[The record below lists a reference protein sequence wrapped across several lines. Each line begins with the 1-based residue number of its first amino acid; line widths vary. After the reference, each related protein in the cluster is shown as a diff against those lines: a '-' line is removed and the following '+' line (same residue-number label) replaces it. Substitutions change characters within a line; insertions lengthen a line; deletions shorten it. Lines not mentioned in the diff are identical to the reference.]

1 MNKIVT
7 CQPQEKKKLQFIHS
21 QKNYIWYKLQST
33 NNHDFVMEISVF
45 TCTSKGV
52 GALVCLRLIV
62 TSIKGMSHQVSN

>member
-7 CQPQEKKKLQFIHS
+7 CQPQEKKKTTIYSFS
-21 QKNYIWYKLQST
+21 KKLYMVQST

>member
-7 CQPQEKKKLQFIHS
+7 CQPQEKKKKTTIYSFS
-21 QKNYIWYKLQST
+21 KKLYMVQST